1 MSRFILSLV
10 VAAAIAEPSI
20 VAGHGRAARPGDAL
34 GGLEQPRSTS
44 DYLAVIVNL
53 SNPVENL
60 PLNDLRAM
68 ALLQQ
73 TNWPNGRK
81 ITLALHEPGP
91 LERQAVLQLVYHMNE
106 SAFSR
111 YFLQATFTGRI
122 GSGPRL
128 LSTSENVK
136 RFVVNVPGALGF
148 VRLAD
153 VDASVKTVRVD
164 GRVAGSPDYA
174 LILPHDSHP

>member
-1 MSRFILSLV
+1 
-10 VAAAIAEPSI
+10 
-20 VAGHGRAARPGDAL
+20 L
-34 GGLEQPRSTS
+34 GGIEQARSAS

-68 ALLQQ
+68 ALVQQ

-91 LERQAVLQLVYHMNE
+91 LERRAVLQLVYHMNE

-122 GSGPRL
+122 GTGPRL

-136 RFVVNVPGALGF
+136 RFEFPVPGFRAP
-148 VRLAD
+148 
-153 VDASVKTVRVD
+153 S
-164 GRVAGSPDYA
+164 
-174 LILPHDSHP
+174 

>member
-1 MSRFILSLV
+1 MSRFVLSL
-10 VAAAIAEPSI
+10 I
-20 VAGHGRAARPGDAL
+20 VAMATAGPSVVDGSVHIVTSTDVPAGIEQSRSAADH
-34 GGLEQPRSTS
+34 
-44 DYLAVIVNL
+44 LAVIVNL

-60 PLNDLRAM
+60 SLNDLRAL
-68 ALLQQ
+68 ALMQQ
-73 TNWPNGRK
+73 TSWPNGRK

-153 VDASVKTVRVD
+153 VDPSVKMVRVD
-164 GRVAGSPDYA
+164 GRVAGSPGYA
-174 LILPHDSHP
+174 LVLHRDAEP